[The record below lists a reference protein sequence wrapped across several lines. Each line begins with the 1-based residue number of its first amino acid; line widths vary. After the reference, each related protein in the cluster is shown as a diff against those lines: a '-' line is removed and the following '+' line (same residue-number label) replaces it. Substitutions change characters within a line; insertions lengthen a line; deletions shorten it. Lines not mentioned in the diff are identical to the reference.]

1 MKLKNLLYLLLA
13 MPLFV
18 ACNPVE
24 EELDP
29 VLTLTSAAEITL
41 GAEGGQGVITYTL
54 ENPVTG
60 VEVSATCEAAW
71 VENLTAGATVT
82 FTVGA
87 NEGEARETK
96 VVVSYASEKLE
107 VAVKQ
112 AAKTATPE
120 PEPEPKPEPEP
131 TGVEFT
137 ALMCEGEYYG
147 NEYSD
152 AYNYYTHFSD
162 NGYDEDGYMQASTTY
177 YIFDIYSNVEGVSE
191 GGYIT
196 VPAGTYVY
204 DATDSGADGTF
215 GHSYSAYVVVN
226 AAGDGYEVN
235 QAFQSGTLVVT
246 ENGATLTA
254 VIAGVTHTMTYEGP
268 VKIADTTASVGPTP
282 GEGGEVE
289 VTLHYGIAEYAGD
302 YYNPGY
308 SDNFYMTLSD
318 VGFDEEGYPVANG
331 KYYRFDVYAPIL
343 DGNVEG
349 LPAGTYEMDVDES
362 CDPWT
367 IGAFYG
373 AYYEMDEYGYDYAV
387 VDYPEAG
394 YLTVNEDGTMVAE
407 YTLMMSGEVH
417 KITFDG
423 TVVIN
428 DVRDSLGDSGDDDW
442 GDDDWGESE
451 GPYSTL
457 TDDLVLDFSDHTLYY
472 VYYGDYYEVGYRN
485 WVLVLMPN
493 TYEGDYVQFDVL
505 GDENSITSYGGN
517 YVISDSMGAF
527 TSYPGV
533 IEYGYMGGS
542 WYYTSDGYTMAPFV
556 EGTLGVVDNG
566 DGTASIEC
574 DFYDD
579 LGYHITGSWS
589 GVAMSGEDLFGA
601 PAQAPA
607 KAAIKAAKA
616 PKQAPAKVVKKESV
630 VAKAQAKASAKKGLS
645 LWK

>member
-18 ACNPVE
+18 ACGPVE

-41 GAEGGQGVITYTL
+41 GEEGGQGVITYTL
-54 ENPVTG
+54 ENPVQG

-96 VVVSYASEKLE
+96 IVVTYSSENFE

-112 AAKTATPE
+112 AAKAADPE
-120 PEPEPKPEPEP
+120 PAV
-131 TGVEFT
+131 VEFT
-137 ALMCEGEYYG
+137 ALNCDGEYYG

-152 AYNYYTHFSD
+152 AYNYYMHLSD
-162 NGYDEDGYMQASTTY
+162 NGFDEEGYMLAGSTY
-177 YIFDIYSNVEGVSE
+177 YVLDVYGVEGVSVD
-191 GGYIT
+191 GYIT

-204 DATDSGADGTF
+204 DATDSGAEGTF
-215 GHSYSAYVVVN
+215 GHSYSAYVMVN
-226 AAGDGYEVN
+226 AVGDGYAAN
-235 QAFQSGTLVVT
+235 AAFQSGTLVVT
-246 ENGATLTA
+246 ESGATLTA
-254 VIAGVTHTMTYEGP
+254 VIAGVTHIVTYTGE

-289 VTLHYGIAEYAGD
+289 AALHYGIAEYAGD
-302 YYNPGY
+302 YYNPGNA
-308 SDNFYMTLSD
+308 DNFYMTLSD
-318 VGFDEEGYPVANG
+318 IGFDEEGYPLPNG

-343 DGNVEG
+343 DGNING
-349 LPAGTYEMDVDES
+349 LPAGTYEMDVEES

-367 IGAFYG
+367 LGAFYG
-373 AYYEMDEYGYDYAV
+373 AYYMVNEYGDDYAD
-387 VDYPEAG
+387 VDYPDSG
-394 YLTVNEDGTMVAE
+394 YLTVYEDGTMEAE
-407 YTLMMSGEVH
+407 YIMMVSGEVH

-423 TVVIN
+423 TVVIK
-428 DVRDSLGDSGDDDW
+428 DVRDSLGGGGDW
-442 GDDDWGESE
+442 GDDDWGESY

-485 WVLVLMPN
+485 WMLVLIPN
-493 TYEGDYVQFDVL
+493 TFEGDFVQFDVL
-505 GDENSITSYGGN
+505 GDENSTTSYGGN

-533 IEYGYMGGS
+533 ITGGYMNGS
-542 WYYTSDGYTMAPFV
+542 WYYTGDGMTMAPFV
-556 EGTLGVVDNG
+556 EGTLNVVDNG
-566 DGTASIEC
+566 DGTASLEC
-574 DFYDD
+574 NLYDD
-579 LGYHITGSWS
+579 LGYNITGSWS
-589 GVAMSGEDLFGA
+589 GVAGSGEELYGA

-607 KAAIKAAKA
+607 KAAIKPAKA

-630 VAKAQAKASAKKGLS
+630 VAKAQAKAAAKKALS
-645 LWK
+645 IRK